1 MKESKEGLTFKKDKD
16 FSEWYSQVI
25 QKAELAEYTN
35 VSGCIVFR
43 PRAYYIWETVQSY
56 MNNEFKKI
64 GVRNAY
70 FPLLIPES
78 LLKKEKENFQ
88 GFNPEVA
95 WVTQAGDIK

>member
-64 GVRNAY
+64 GVRNIILSE
-70 FPLLIPES
+70 FNQ
-78 LLKKEKENFQ
+78 EKSMLNIEINFEDNEPKL
-88 GFNPEVA
+88 FYTIALSTP
-95 WVTQAGDIK
+95 